1 LRTSRSLT
9 VAGALLAAG
18 ALAATATAQSVGGD
32 PSTYGVITIAVE
44 GPQTGDQASNGLD
57 MLRGVQLAARE
68 FNASGG
74 FYGRKVRVIRANDK
88 ANPDIAVSVARK
100 AVKSGAVAVIGPYNS
115 SVGLKNLSVYTKAKV
130 VPVQMTSTDATT
142 GKGVTVQP
150 KNSQISPV
158 ESEFIT
164 TQWKPSRVSMLVDP
178 SAYTKSMA
186 NRLQRTLE
194 SSGAVVT
201 QVPISEDQT
210 DFAPQIAQALAGSP
224 DVVYL
229 STYYPEGSAIAKQL
243 VATGSTA
250 RCFAG
255 LANQDPAFITG
266 AGVAASRQ
274 CVFSGVPTPQ
284 QFPTAKAYV
293 RNYTKTFRKTPGTWG
308 TFTYDSAKILFRAWK
323 RAGTAFDYS
332 RVLAQLRKTAN
343 YRGATGKITI
353 NRVGN
358 RPNVPVSI
366 LNVDANGDFNV
377 VYTNRKNK

>member
-74 FYGRKVRVIRANDK
+74 FYGRKVRVVRANDK

-210 DFAPQIAQALAGSP
+210 DFAPQIAQALVGSP